1 MKKDTED
8 KAAVAAGV
16 SALGCIG
23 FLVLLKLAVVAA
35 VIWGL
40 VELAQ
45 YLSSLH

>member
-1 MKKDTED
+1 MKKDSSD
-8 KAAVAAGV
+8 KAAVAAGAG
-16 SALGCIG
+16 ALGCIG
-23 FLVLLKLAVVAA
+23 FIVLLKLAVLGA

>member
-1 MKKDTED
+1 MKKNTED
-8 KAAVAAGV
+8 KAAVAAGAT
-16 SALGCIG
+16 ALGCIG
-23 FLVLLKLAVVAA
+23 FVVLLKLALLGV

>member
-1 MKKDTED
+1 MKKSTGD
-8 KAAVAAGV
+8 KTAVAAGITG
-16 SALGCIG
+16 LGCIG
-23 FLVLLKLAVVAA
+23 FIVLLKLALLAA